1 MNADTFVDREW
12 QDLASEATYRESQ
25 KKSPWYLPAKEI
37 FGAMMEKSA
46 GYMIFDLEEK
56 ETWDELDIAE
66 IDAFLY
72 LAKTSFLLW
81 RQKETKVQ
89 YTCEIC
95 GQEGHSM
102 CGKAN
107 Q

>member
-25 KKSPWYLPAKEI
+25 KKSSWYLPAKEI
-37 FGAMMEKSA
+37 FEEVMQKSSCS
-46 GYMIFDLEEK
+46 YIFNCEAK
-56 ETWDELDIAE
+56 NWDELDIAE

-81 RQKETKVQ
+81 RQKEKK
-89 YTCEIC
+89 TCEIC
-95 GQEGHSM
+95 GQEGHLV
-102 CGKAN
+102 CEKE
-107 Q
+107 

>member
-1 MNADTFVDREW
+1 MKELKLINPLNELIINRY
-12 QDLASEATYRESQ
+12 SESQ

-37 FGAMMEKSA
+37 FEEVMQKSSCS
-46 GYMIFDLEEK
+46 YIFNCEAK
-56 ETWDELDIAE
+56 YWDELDIAE

-81 RQKETKVQ
+81 RQKETKVK

-95 GQEGHSM
+95 GQEGHSI
-102 CGKAN
+102 CGKGN
-107 Q
+107 S